1 MTDLPGIIPYDL
13 ATGNFCGECGRA
25 KLNRLFLDTLSG
37 CSECDGVITRH
48 RCTLPQDL
56 AVGQQWQCP
65 LCDSTWTAR
74 EQVEACLDCCGE
86 CGHEVPVRKWDYAE
100 GARAASAPKRVPQ
113 GPYTPFRNRLGK
125 A

>member
-13 ATGNFCGECGRA
+13 ATGNFCEECGQA

-48 RCTLPQDL
+48 RCGPIPKVP
-56 AVGQQWQCP
+56 AGQSWQCT

-74 EQVEACLDCCGE
+74 EEEQDCPDCCAE
-86 CGHEVPVRKWDYAE
+86 CGHRVTVTVMDYE
-100 GARAASAPKRVPQ
+100 RGARVDSAPKRVPQ

-125 A
+125 